1 MRATTHGLSTWTVD
15 PTHVEVGFS
24 VRHFMISTT
33 RGRFGT
39 VTGTVLFDEAHP
51 QNSRIDV
58 TVDVSSVDTRNTQRD
73 DHLRSPDFFDVAN
86 HPTMRFVSKSIQ
98 GDIKR
103 GEFRV
108 IGDLTIR
115 GVTKEVTLDV
125 TGDGSVIKDPWG
137 GERTGFSARGKIN
150 RSDFGLTWNVALEA
164 GGVAVSDDV
173 RIEIDVEL
181 VKQAEVAAGAA

>member
-1 MRATTHGLSTWTVD
+1 
-15 PTHVEVGFS
+15 
-24 VRHFMISTT
+24 MISTT

-39 VTGTVLFDEAHP
+39 VTGTVQFDDEHP
-51 QNSRIDV
+51 GNSRIDV

-73 DHLRSPDFFDVAN
+73 EHLRSADFFDVGN
-86 HPTMRFVSKSIQ
+86 YPTMQFVSKRIQ
-98 GDIKR
+98 GDLKG

-108 IGDLTIR
+108 VGDLTIR
-115 GVTKEVTLDV
+115 GVTKEVTLEV

-137 GERTGFSARGKIN
+137 GERTGFSARAKVN
-150 RSDFGLTWNVALEA
+150 RSDFGLMWNVALEA

-181 VKQAEVAAGAA
+181 VKQAEVAVGAA